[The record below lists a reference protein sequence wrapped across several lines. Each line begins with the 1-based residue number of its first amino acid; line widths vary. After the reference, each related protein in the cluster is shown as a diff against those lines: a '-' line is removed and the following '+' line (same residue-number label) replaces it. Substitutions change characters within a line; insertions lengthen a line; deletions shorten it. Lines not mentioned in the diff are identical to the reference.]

1 MVEDEFLD
9 EYVMDAR
16 DQLSVLN
23 EGLLELE
30 NNPRDK
36 NVINR
41 IFRAAHTLKGNSA
54 AMGYMDI
61 SSLAH
66 KIENVLDKVRL
77 EKLEITD
84 VIVDALFGVLDALES
99 MIEAIS
105 SRVPP
110 KDCSQILVKLDSI
123 ISDVKEEPKKI
134 VGKKEAKE
142 AEIGSEIKKV
152 SAAGKYELEGEV
164 KSEEA
169 CKPEATPIK
178 EVQTI
183 RVGTDKLDALVNL
196 VGELIIN
203 KSRFSQIASEADQ
216 EPLNNALTALERLL
230 RDLQDLGMSMRLVK
244 VAHVFDRFPRM
255 VRDLAKEMGKD
266 VEFTVEG
273 KEIELDRTVLDRL
286 GDPLVHLLRNCI
298 DHGIEPPEEREK
310 NGKPKKGVVKLSA
323 RRIKDHVEIA
333 VEDDGRGIN
342 PEELKKAA
350 VRKGFLSS
358 KEAEKLNEEEAIDLI
373 FKPGFSGAKKVTDV
387 SGRGVGMDVVKNM
400 VTKLGGSIQVSST
413 KGKGSVL
420 SLKLPLSLAIIKV
433 LLVEVKDDVYAIPT
447 KNVVEVLSCKN
458 FKIKTVKGKEAIVHR
473 REPLPVLRLG
483 KILNSYNG
491 EPTKDSKFIVVEKFN
506 KKIGLAVERVLRQ
519 EEVVIK
525 SLGEGLTNIAGI
537 SGATILGNGKVAL
550 ILDVYN
556 LV

>member
-1 MVEDEFLD
+1 
-9 EYVMDAR
+9 
-16 DQLSVLN
+16 
-23 EGLLELE
+23 G
-30 NNPRDK
+30 P
-36 NVINR
+36 
-41 IFRAAHTLKGNSA
+41 
-54 AMGYMDI
+54 
-61 SSLAH
+61 
-66 KIENVLDKVRL
+66 
-77 EKLEITD
+77 
-84 VIVDALFGVLDALES
+84 
-99 MIEAIS
+99 
-105 SRVPP
+105 
-110 KDCSQILVKLDSI
+110 
-123 ISDVKEEPKKI
+123 
-134 VGKKEAKE
+134 
-142 AEIGSEIKKV
+142 
-152 SAAGKYELEGEV
+152 
-164 KSEEA
+164 
-169 CKPEATPIK
+169 PIK
-178 EVQTI
+178 EVQSI
-183 RVGTDKLDALVNL
+183 RVGTDRLDALVNL
-196 VGELIIN
+196 VGEMVIN
-203 KSRFSQIASEADQ
+203 KSRLSQIASEADQ